1 MTSGI
6 VGEVQKFVEIYVTSF
21 MKQVP
26 TSVSGT
32 GLQQTKPLE
41 VSCSSGYMGDNS
53 SARTPGIF
61 LREKLA
67 EENTEERIE
76 KSYAE
81 KNAEK
86 KESVEPKE
94 KKTFP
99 KYNFANRRQVKS
111 CRSLILGNPVIRVL
125 PILG

>member
-1 MTSGI
+1 
-6 VGEVQKFVEIYVTSF
+6 
-21 MKQVP
+21 
-26 TSVSGT
+26 
-32 GLQQTKPLE
+32 
-41 VSCSSGYMGDNS
+41 MGDNS

-67 EENTEERIE
+67 EENTEEKHVE

-81 KNAEK
+81 KSYVEKSYAEK

-94 KKTFP
+94 KKAYP

-111 CRSLILGNPVIRVL
+111 CRSLLHANHIIWVSPVLG
-125 PILG
+125 

>member
-1 MTSGI
+1 
-6 VGEVQKFVEIYVTSF
+6 
-21 MKQVP
+21 
-26 TSVSGT
+26 
-32 GLQQTKPLE
+32 
-41 VSCSSGYMGDNS
+41 MGDNS

-67 EENTEERIE
+67 EENTEERVE

-81 KNAEK
+81 KNTEKSYAEK